1 MTFQYFYLAFNQ
13 KFSCFYSS
21 LPSSRHLPE
30 IFVIEPQLHF
40 LFLVQTGTVVF
51 ASVALA
57 SFIIAV
63 ISASPAFA
71 ASFEP
76 SSAPPFVVVA
86 ALELAA
92 VFSSVAALVAIVNR
106 VVTKKES
113 TVRAATLQSLDL
125 ACVTPL
131 QRQSVKQVISVS
143 FTLFLPSEVDAFALF
158 VIIVFH

>member
-1 MTFQYFYLAFNQ
+1 M
-13 KFSCFYSS
+13 
-21 LPSSRHLPE
+21 
-30 IFVIEPQLHF
+30 
-40 LFLVQTGTVVF
+40 
-51 ASVALA
+51 ALA

-63 ISASPAFA
+63 ISVSPAFA

-76 SSAPPFVVVA
+76 SSAPPFVAVA

-92 VFSSVAALVAIVNR
+92 VFSSVAALAAIVNR

-158 VIIVFH
+158 VIIVSH